1 MPKTEAQ
8 KRAQKAWIEKNKEYH
23 RALQNMYTKKYYE
36 ENREKVL
43 EKQLARYY
51 LKKQLKAEKDKE
63 SENENQE
70 L

>member
-1 MPKTEAQ
+1 MPKSEAQ
-8 KRAQKAWIEKNKEYH
+8 KRAQKNWIEKNKSYH
-23 RALQNMYTKKYYE
+23 LALQNMYAKKYYE

-51 LKKQLKAEKDKE
+51 LKKQLKAEGLIE
-63 SENENQE
+63 EPNNQE